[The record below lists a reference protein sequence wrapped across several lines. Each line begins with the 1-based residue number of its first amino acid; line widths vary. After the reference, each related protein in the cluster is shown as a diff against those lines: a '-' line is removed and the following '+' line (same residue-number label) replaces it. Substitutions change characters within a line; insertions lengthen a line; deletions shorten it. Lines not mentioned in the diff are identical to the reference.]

1 MASKVIDMTIGSP
14 ARHILKFAVPLICG
28 YMLQYMY
35 QIIDAAIVGR
45 FIGVDALAAVG
56 ASTSII
62 FLILGFC
69 NGCCSGFAIPVA
81 QAFGAADY
89 SKMRTYISNAVRLSV
104 VIAILFTVFAAL
116 LCGPILHLVQTP
128 ADVFK
133 DAYKFLFITI
143 LSIPFIIAYNLLSAF
158 MRSLGN
164 SRVPF
169 YFLILSSLINILLDF
184 VLIIEMKIGVE
195 GAAFATMFS
204 QALAAYWCYV
214 YIKKKMQILLPQGTE
229 RKYDKKKALTLLNNG
244 IPMGLQFSITAIG
257 IMMLQRANNA
267 LGTLYVATFVV
278 SLRVKYFFTCV
289 LENLGVAMATYC
301 GQNLGAH
308 KMQRIS
314 QGIRAAIK
322 ITVVYVLIT
331 VVIMYLFAADFT
343 YLFVDPSQTE
353 IVKNSAMYL
362 QINSDFY
369 MLLGLLTIFR
379 YSIQGLGYS
388 NLSMCSGVAEMIAR
402 TGISIWLVPA
412 LGFLGVCLGDPTAW
426 LLADMSLVPAW
437 IIIYRRLKK
446 KANCLEHEMKDQ
458 IS

>member
-1 MASKVIDMTIGSP
+1 MASKVIDMTTGSP
-14 ARHILKFAVPLICG
+14 ARHILQFAVPLICG

-56 ASTSII
+56 SSTSII

-81 QAFGAADY
+81 QAFGAGDY
-89 SKMRTYISNAVRLSV
+89 SKMRTYVGNAVRLSV
-104 VIAILFTVFAAL
+104 VIAIILTIVAAF
-116 LCGPILHLVQTP
+116 LCAPILHLVETP

-143 LSIPFIIAYNLLSAF
+143 LSIPFIIAYNLLSSF

-169 YFLILSSLINILLDF
+169 YFLIMSSLINIILDF
-184 VLIIEMKIGVE
+184 ILIIEMKVGVE

-204 QALAAYWCYV
+204 QALAAYWCYE
-214 YIKKKMQILLPQGTE
+214 YITKKMKMLLPEGEE
-229 RKYDKKKALTLLNNG
+229 RKYSKAKALTLLNNG
-244 IPMGLQFSITAIG
+244 IPMGLQFSITAVG
-257 IMMLQRANNA
+257 IIMLQRANNA

-308 KMQRIS
+308 KMQRVS
-314 QGIRAAIK
+314 QGIRAAVK

-331 VVIMYLFAADFT
+331 VVIMYLFATDFT

-388 NLSMCSGVAEMIAR
+388 NLSMCSGIAEMIAR

-426 LLADMSLVPAW
+426 LFADLSLVPAW

-446 KANCLEHEMKDQ
+446 KMM
-458 IS
+458 S